1 MKMRKSLALMAYV
14 LCLSLV
20 AGVLVL
26 TAPSVA
32 FGIGATVDIHPKTL
46 NLGSNGTWITAY
58 IEPPEGYNVSDID
71 VTTILLEGSV
81 PAETDPK
88 YGFVKNPE
96 IKDRDG
102 DGIPELMVKFERQ
115 AINCILSKLYHYAPP
130 PAKNYVELTITGK
143 LLDGTPFEGKDTI
156 RVVYKG

>member
-1 MKMRKSLALMAYV
+1 MRKSFVPIAYM

-20 AGVLVL
+20 AGVMVL
-26 TAPSVA
+26 TALPAAS
-32 FGIGATVDIHPKTL
+32 GIEAEAVDIHPKTL
-46 NLGSNGTWITAY
+46 NLKSNGTWITAY